1 MASFSKFLQ
10 EYRPTTGL
18 RFLIGEC
25 YFNAAYNKFNA
36 YKHLNLR
43 WVVGSLGLADHFEY
57 GGKNHTVADFRA
69 NPFDSHAWLE
79 DADGNVYDYIFP
91 RYAQYAQYWG
101 KNPTFATN
109 WLIEGISKAD
119 LAEDGLEY
127 IPAPT
132 KALPDLT
139 KQIDMMGSQRVGHKV
154 IPESIWRYYQNAV
167 GLRRKC

>member
-10 EYRPTTGL
+10 QYNPTAGLKYR
-18 RFLIGEC
+18 FGEC

-36 YKHLNLR
+36 YRHHNLR

-91 RYAQYAQYWG
+91 TYATYAQSWG
-101 KNPTFATN
+101 KTPTFQTD

-127 IPAPT
+127 IPAPK
-132 KALPDLT
+132 KALADLT
-139 KQIDMMGSQRVGHKV
+139 IQIDMMASHRVGHKV
-154 IPESIWRYYQNAV
+154 MPKSDWQYYQKAV
-167 GLRRKC
+167 GLQK